1 MTKQDL
7 ELQLNNLRTKWKVF
21 PKSYLDKDWARFR
34 VDKSKALYLKEQI
47 KKIEPG
53 IEILASDL
61 NDDQVEE
68 IFK

>member
-47 KKIEPG
+47 KKIEAG

>member
-1 MTKQDL
+1 MTKT
-7 ELQLNNLRTKWKVF
+7 ELQNQLNNLRTKWKVF

-47 KKIEPG
+47 KKIDAG

-61 NDDQVEE
+61 TSDQVEE